1 MSSNTPR
8 HASCYGNRYKLR
20 PFLAFGSCAPLSLVR
35 SKNAVDPRKPDGGAY
50 NILTNVAKYTLAK
63 LKGACMDG
71 FGSTI
76 GIYGF
81 KGLKPQKFP
90 NMPIR

>member
-1 MSSNTPR
+1 M
-8 HASCYGNRYKLR
+8 
-20 PFLAFGSCAPLSLVR
+20 R
-35 SKNAVDPRKPDGGAY
+35 SKNAVDPRKQDGGAY